1 MTVCL
6 AALLLAFHFAPGL
19 QEDGLKA
26 LERKD
31 YAHAE
36 QIFTKLI
43 AEDPKDTCAFVNLA
57 RAESLLNKP
66 QKAIEH
72 YTQALVLKPKLYEAE
87 LNLGLLHLQQKQ
99 YAEAIPHLQAV
110 VEQKSDQF
118 RPRLYL
124 ADAQLATEQFQEAQQ
139 NYETAVTLDAK
150 SAPAELGL
158 GQSLMKQGKLDE
170 ALPHYQQAAS
180 LDPSL
185 KEYLVELSA
194 AFEKAGRKDKA
205 ISLLKQF
212 PENVAVREQLGQIY
226 LSEKKPELAIS
237 EFAYAVEK
245 SPSTANRMALAT
257 AYLQNKQPE
266 QAAPLVDQL
275 LAAEPNDFDL
285 QMLAGRLTRDRR
297 DFRNA
302 ANRFLAAAK
311 LKPDSD
317 EAWSELAG
325 ACIMA
330 ELYPQAL
337 MALDQVKRLN
347 AEKPGHFFFRAIV
360 LDKLQQPKPAL
371 ENYQKFLALS
381 QGKSPDEEFKARQR
395 VRVLEKEVNHR

>member
-1 MTVCL
+1 MFVCL
-6 AALLLAFHFAPGL
+6 AALLFAFHLAPDL

-26 LERKD
+26 LERKE
-31 YAHAE
+31 YPQAE

-43 AEDPKDTCAFVNLA
+43 AQDPKDYSAFFNLA
-57 RAESLLNKP
+57 LAESLLNKP
-66 QKAIEH
+66 EQAAEH
-72 YTQALVLKPKLYEAE
+72 YKQTLALKPKLYEAE
-87 LNLGLLHLQQKQ
+87 LNLGLLYLQQKQ

-110 VEQKSDQF
+110 VEQKPNQLRS
-118 RPRLYL
+118 RLYL
-124 ADAQLATEQFQEAQQ
+124 ADAQLATNQFPAAQQ
-139 NYETAVTLDAK
+139 NYEAALKLDAK
-150 SAPAELGL
+150 SAPTELGL

-170 ALPHYQQAAS
+170 ALPHYNQAAV
-180 LDPSL
+180 LDASF
-185 KEYLVELSA
+185 KEYLVELSS
-194 AFEKAGRKDKA
+194 AFEKEGRKDEA

-226 LSEKKPELAIS
+226 LSEKKPDLAIP

-245 SPSTANRMALAT
+245 SPTTANQLALAT
-257 AYLQNKQPE
+257 AYLQNKQPD
-266 QAAPLVDQL
+266 QAAPLVEKL
-275 LAAEPNDFDL
+275 LAANPNDFDL
-285 QMLAGRLTRDRR
+285 QLLAGRLTRDHR

-337 MALDQVKRLN
+337 MALDQVRRLN

-371 ENYQKFLALS
+371 ESYQKFLALS

-395 VRVLEKEVNHR
+395 VRILEKEVNRR